1 MKKMLCLLIACMVIA
16 AMPLMAFAVEIPDVD
31 RTNCSIHLTVR
42 YDGESVPG
50 GELTAIRVG
59 YIHEDDGNYSF
70 RRIGDDKD
78 LPDVQS
84 ASASEEMAEYVAES
98 DYPFES
104 KTVTVGEDGTAR
116 FYNLKTGLYLICQDT
131 PAPGFHAIK
140 PFLVSVPYMEFGKYI
155 YHVSALIKSELILIP
170 DPEPTEPSTEPT
182 EPSTEPTEPSTE
194 PTEPSTEPTDPGT
207 EPTVPST
214 EPSTEPTAPEETTV
228 PEETT
233 QPVPTE
239 PKPTKPKPDPDK
251 LPQTGQLNWPV
262 PVLAT
267 LGLLLL
273 IAGIF
278 LRSKKQVQE

>member
-1 MKKMLCLLIACMVIA
+1 MKKMLCLLVACLIIA

-31 RTNCSIHLTVR
+31 RTNCSIHITVR
-42 YDGESVPG
+42 YNREPVPG

-70 RRIGDDKD
+70 RRVGDDKD
-78 LPDVQS
+78 LPDIQS
-84 ASASEEMAEYVAES
+84 PSASEEMAEYVADS
-98 DYPFES
+98 DYEFET
-104 KTVTVGEDGTAR
+104 KTVEVGEDGIAR
-116 FYNLKTGLYLICQDT
+116 FYNLKTGLYLICQET
-131 PAPGFHAIK
+131 PAPGFMAMK

-155 YHVSALIKSELILIP
+155 YHVSAIIKSELIVIP
-170 DPEPTEPSTEPT
+170 DPEPTEPTTEPT

-194 PTEPSTEPTDPGT
+194 PTEPSTEP
-207 EPTVPST
+207 
-214 EPSTEPTAPEETTV
+214 STEPTAPEETTV

-233 QPVPTE
+233 QPTPTE
-239 PKPTKPKPDPDK
+239 PKPTKPKPDPGK

-273 IAGIF
+273 VAGIF
-278 LRSKKQVQE
+278 LRSGKKTVQE